1 MDNYTKQLIEI
12 SIAALVSI
20 IFVGIVQIKI
30 DSAAI
35 PTLLNGITSA
45 TSVSV
50 GFCGTIIGLMFR
62 DFKKDKETK
71 NFCLKAI
78 VALLLPLT
86 FLWTTYVYLAMNT
99 DIFGVSSSIIAI
111 RWGLSGLIMA
121 LYIFF
126 VVVLF
131 TVRKLSPN
139 GDI

>member
-86 FLWTTYVYLAMNT
+86 FLWTTYVYLAINT